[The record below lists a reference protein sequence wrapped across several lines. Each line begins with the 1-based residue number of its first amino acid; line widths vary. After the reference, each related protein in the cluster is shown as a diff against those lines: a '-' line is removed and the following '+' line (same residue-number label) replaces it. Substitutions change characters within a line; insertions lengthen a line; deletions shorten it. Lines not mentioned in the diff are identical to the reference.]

1 MHDVLFRFET
11 TAAPAT
17 VIEALTTTAGITQFW
32 TVDAK
37 VPSRV
42 GESLTLGFK
51 QAPAPFDLTLEQS
64 DEATVIWRTETFP
77 PHWVGTTVRWDIE
90 PTGDGANVRFRHGPF
105 SDDDEA
111 GMVAFTWG
119 LILAQLKQLA
129 ETGSA
134 TPVFG

>member
-17 VIEALTTTAGITQFW
+17 VIEALTTTAGIKQFW

-64 DEATVIWRTETFP
+64 DDTTVIWRTETFP

-90 PTGDGANVRFRHGPF
+90 PTEDGANVRFRHGPF